1 MDKGH
6 GIDDCWGPVTE
17 QLLTALEQKAI
28 AYPTPWN
35 RTKIRNAPLPFLLHS
50 PKGFCQQPLPRGGI
64 WLERSDQLV
73 LWWKISIV
81 FNLSYKCG
89 ANIETLCRLEIV
101 TIRDNYCTLEKLT
114 KMVHLDKIGEM
125 CCILDYDLRMSQ
137 WFDGAMCVV
146 FWYWLWKLFLIRWH
160 HHFGD
165 NWNWRSVNRGKC
177 KSPPKPPVSPAHHN
191 HQAGSYR
198 FIGWLPIIMFY
209 SMEWILC
216 PNFIGR

>member
-1 MDKGH
+1 M
-6 GIDDCWGPVTE
+6 TE

-35 RTKIRNAPLPFLLHS
+35 RTKIRNAPSPLFTAQ
-50 PKGFCQQPLPRGGI
+50 PKGFLSTAIAKGRHLAGEI
-64 WLERSDQLV
+64 RSVGVVVKNLH
-73 LWWKISIV
+73 
-81 FNLSYKCG
+81 LSYKCG
-89 ANIETLCRLEIV
+89 VNMEKLCRLEIV